1 MTLGFEDCE
10 TLVQGLQT
18 VQPHFAEE
26 EPRMQSSACTG
37 YGLRHTWAYTD
48 PSTSH
53 EPFRPKVVVE
63 IFPGSRASSM
73 TKPAHTMESV
83 QLPAKLA

>member
-1 MTLGFEDCE
+1 M
-10 TLVQGLQT
+10 
-18 VQPHFAEE
+18 
-26 EPRMQSSACTG
+26 
-37 YGLRHTWAYTD
+37 HTWAYTE

-73 TKPAHTMESV
+73 TKPAHINESL
-83 QLPAKLA
+83 QLPVELASGIATMLETR